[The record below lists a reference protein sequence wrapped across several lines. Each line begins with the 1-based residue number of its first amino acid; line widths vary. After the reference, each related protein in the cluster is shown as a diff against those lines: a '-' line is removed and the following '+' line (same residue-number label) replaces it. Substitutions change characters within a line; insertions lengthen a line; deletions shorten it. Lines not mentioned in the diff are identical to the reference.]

1 VTASHEQ
8 LLTVVILM
16 PGPQFQ
22 LRLGNGTML
31 CFSKQSVPD
40 PPSIKFSDDI
50 PQLMRMWDDSS
61 AEWDPVQA
69 VLHIQGQP
77 IALKHWH
84 DVYSY
89 GKPGQWAGTKK
100 IWANWQ
106 VSLPLFSLCDMM
118 LTN

>member
-1 VTASHEQ
+1 MCDAEYPCTLAQIPEHAAKQTEQ
-8 LLTVVILM
+8 LQAQLAALTL
-16 PGPQFQ
+16 PLCSSHGPD
-22 LRLGNGTML
+22 
-31 CFSKQSVPD
+31 VA
-40 PPSIKFSDDI
+40 DI